1 MTLFGT
7 INKYFIH
14 IHTYTGKKI
23 RRHYILFPGLKTLM
37 HIFIFQN
44 VKSLAVDN
52 YYNWINM
59 VLPKVNFLKINYS
72 ILLPPPT
79 SKPLFP
85 KATFGTA
92 CGMSSIKQ
100 SLGNTS
106 LLASIYTDFAVW
118 IICKELWVTIAP
130 IWL

>member
-23 RRHYILFPGLKTLM
+23 RRHYTLFPGLKTLK

-52 YYNWINM
+52 YYNWIDM

-106 LLASIYTDFAVW
+106 LLASIYTDFAV
-118 IICKELWVTIAP
+118 
-130 IWL
+130 